1 MNAVDTNIL
10 LYVYAPRDPAK
21 QAAAASPLQSLT
33 DGVLLWQ
40 VACEYL
46 AASRKLELLGY
57 NRSQAWQDIRDLHRV
72 WTTIL
77 PSWGV
82 LDQAERL
89 LSSYSLSFWDGMII
103 AACLEGGVTR
113 LYSED
118 LDAYP
123 RVDGLEIVNPFKVR

>member
-10 LYVYAPRDPAK
+10 LYAHDPRDAPK
-21 QAAAASPLQSLT
+21 QAAAVSIIQSLT
-33 DGVLLWQ
+33 NGVLLWQ

-46 AASRKLELLGY
+46 AASRKLEPLGY
-57 NRSQAWQDIRDLHRV
+57 SQAQAWQNIRDLSQV

-77 PSWGV
+77 PDWSV
-82 LDQAERL
+82 MARTERL
-89 LSSYSLSFWDGMII
+89 LNSYSLSFWDAAII

-118 LDAYP
+118 FDAYP
-123 RVDGLEIVNPFKVR
+123 KVDGLEILNPFKVL